1 MPLKKAVLI
10 TLLVFH
16 QPEEPWKNNML
27 KEKQPDGFQSGEAS
41 ALFVGA
47 SFTQGGQEARFEVG
61 RQQQVW
67 ASRLLKSCLNA
78 SHLLPSFQVYKLKQL
93 MSPLLQPNRIAACR
107 GSGWGATAQQLSQRL
122 RAKFLALEQRF
133 GPKFSG
139 FKGRLQ
145 LSPLCTQLSGRIHQE
160 RKETNGQGLNGS
172 ITAKSLR
179 ADPNSTSGLTPG
191 QCAQRA
197 IHQRHCVLC
206 ARCYP
211 AFQDNTPNVL
221 PSISGQRT
229 QCPTLTKYSTPCV
242 PPRIKDNTPNLPP
255 SISEPG
261 AMNPLT
267 GAIKIPTLPAIQEGE
282 SPKGQADSSL
292 RINL

>member
-10 TLLVFH
+10 TPLVFH

-27 KEKQPDGFQSGEAS
+27 KEKQPDGFQSREAS

-61 RQQQVW
+61 RQQQVQ

-78 SHLLPSFQVYKLKQL
+78 SHLLPSFQIYKLKQL
-93 MSPLLQPNRIAACR
+93 MSLLLQQNRIAACR

-179 ADPNSTSGLTPG
+179 TDPNSTPGLT
-191 QCAQRA
+191 
-197 IHQRHCVLC
+197 
-206 ARCYP
+206 
-211 AFQDNTPNVL
+211 QDNV
-221 PSISGQRT
+221 PSVPSTKDTVSSG
-229 QCPTLTKYSTPCV
+229 
-242 PPRIKDNTPNLPP
+242 
-255 SISEPG
+255 PG
-261 AMNPLT
+261 AIQHFRTTHPTCCPASQDSALNVPLSPST
-267 GAIKIPTLPAIQEGE
+267 ARPVCHPESRTTHPTCHPASQNLEQLILWLEQLKFLHFLPFKKE
-282 SPKGQADSSL
+282 SLPKAKQTL
-292 RINL
+292 V

>member
-10 TLLVFH
+10 TPLVFH

-78 SHLLPSFQVYKLKQL
+78 SHLLPSFQVYKPKQL
-93 MSPLLQPNRIAACR
+93 MSLLLQQNRIAACR

-172 ITAKSLR
+172 ITAKSLT
-179 ADPNSTSGLTPG
+179 DPNSTPGLT
-191 QCAQRA
+191 
-197 IHQRHCVLC
+197 
-206 ARCYP
+206 
-211 AFQDNTPNVL
+211 QDNV
-221 PSISGQRT
+221 PSVPSTKDTVPSG
-229 QCPTLTKYSTPCV
+229 
-242 PPRIKDNTPNLPP
+242 
-255 SISEPG
+255 PG
-261 AMNPLT
+261 AIQHFRTTHPTCCPASQDSALSVPLSPST
-267 GAIKIPTLPAIQEGE
+267 ARSVCHPESRTTHPTCHPASQNLEQWILWLEQLKFLHFLPFMKE
-282 SPKGQADSSL
+282 SLPKAKQTL
-292 RINL
+292 V